1 MATQQLKQTNME
13 MDAMLFWNII
23 LTMVVVPFGWAFNK
37 MFQEVKRVQILLNK
51 TREEYATKADVRED
65 IGRVMEALHR
75 LEDKLDRV
83 LSIK

>member
-1 MATQQLKQTNME
+1 ME

-37 MFQEVKRVQILLNK
+37 MFLEVKRIQILLNK
-51 TREEYATKADVRED
+51 TREDYATKTDVRQD
-65 IGRVMEALHR
+65 ISRVMEALHR
-75 LEDKLDRV
+75 LEDKLDKV